1 MTWNDFL
8 QQFLDAIL
16 NLIPAVIA
24 AVVVFLVTL
33 FLASWLAKLVRRG
46 LEKRQIRRELVIL
59 ATRLTRWGVII
70 GGVIFSLQIV
80 GFNVSA
86 FVAGLGMTGLIIGFA
101 LQDISKNFSSG
112 ALLMVQEPFSL
123 GDYISV
129 AGHEGE
135 VMDVQMRATEL
146 LSPDGLLVLIPNAD
160 VFTNTIINYTKTHR
174 RRVSLTIGVAYDSD
188 LQHVTETALQAI
200 RAVPG
205 LLNDPA
211 PMLFFNEFGD
221 SAINFTIRYWFSTDE
236 SSYFD
241 AQDIGVKAIK
251 QSFEREGI
259 EIPFPIRT
267 VLLPQ
272 QPGEK
277 PV

>member
-1 MTWNDFL
+1 MTWNNL
-8 QQFLDAIL
+8 MQQFLDAIL
-16 NLIPAVIA
+16 NIIPSVIA
-24 AVVVFLVTL
+24 AVVVFLITL
-33 FLASWLAKLVRRG
+33 FVAAWLAKLVRRG
-46 LEKRQIRRELVIL
+46 LEKRHIRRELVIL
-59 ATRLTRWGVII
+59 STRTTRWGVII
-70 GGVIFSLQIV
+70 GGFILSLQIV

-86 FVAGLGMTGLIIGFA
+86 FVAGLGVTGLIIGFA
-101 LQDISKNFSSG
+101 LQDISKNFTSG

-123 GDYISV
+123 GDYIAV
-129 AGHEGE
+129 AGYEGE

-174 RRVSLTIGVAYDSD
+174 RRVSLTVGVAYDSD
-188 LQHVTETALQAI
+188 LQRVTDTALQAI

-211 PMLFFNEFGD
+211 PMLFFHEFGD
-221 SAINFTIRYWFSTDE
+221 SSINFTIRYWFDTDV
-236 SSYFD
+236 SNYFE

-251 QSFEREGI
+251 QAFERENI

-267 VLLPQ
+267 VLMPS
-272 QPGEK
+272 PT
-277 PV
+277 PAAS